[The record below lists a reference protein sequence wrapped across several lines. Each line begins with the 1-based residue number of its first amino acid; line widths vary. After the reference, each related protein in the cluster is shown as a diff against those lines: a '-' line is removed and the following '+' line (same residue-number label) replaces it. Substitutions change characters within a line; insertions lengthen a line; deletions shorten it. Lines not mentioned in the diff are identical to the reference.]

1 MKLVHALLPIA
12 FLLGTVTFTTPAHQ
26 AAASASEWRAS
37 QDTDNRGTVYNQFS
51 LTGKFI
57 KEPPGGGSDPPTFVV
72 RCKAPKGGGQAGGKF
87 LSASIRIGAPVKVD
101 WVEPEVI
108 HGTSY
113 FPKVGVRYRLDEAK
127 EYREELSPGNEKG
140 SASVPKNSTKQLLRA
155 RSILMTVVDPSG
167 ADIKLQFDISDPAQV
182 ENACSLGHRKR

>member
-1 MKLVHALLPIA
+1 MKLVHALLLIA
-12 FLLGTVTFTTPAHQ
+12 LLLGTSTFTTSARQ
-26 AAASASEWRAS
+26 AAAAASGWRAS
-37 QDTDNRGTVYNQFS
+37 QDTDNRGTAYNQFS

-57 KEPPGGGSDPPTFVV
+57 KEPRGGSSDPPSLEV
-72 RCKAPKGGGQAGGKF
+72 RCKPPKGGGQAGGKF
-87 LSASIRIGAPVKVD
+87 LSATIRIGAPVKVD

-113 FPKVGVRYRLDEAK
+113 FPKVGVRYRLDERK
-127 EYREELSPGNEKG
+127 EIREELSPGNEKG

-167 ADIKLQFDISDPAQV
+167 ADIKIQFDISDPSQV
-182 ENACSLGHRKR
+182 ENACSLGHHPR